1 MRARQSDSRKSGKG
15 RSKRLL
21 TLLQVTHDRP
31 KKDDLDSALP
41 GTQRLHARSLLEAL
55 GRLESGTIDIVV
67 LGAEFGEEE
76 KTLFVLD
83 AHRRGFEG
91 PIFHVVS
98 SGLPTLKSKPVS
110 NAQAKEQI
118 SIVPSFTAKEQAVLH
133 RVAGGWTNL
142 QIAKDMQ
149 CSVGA
154 VKAILQQLFGK
165 LGVRKRAQIVWLAF
179 ERGLPTAPL
188 PRVGSAKE

>member
-41 GTQRLHARSLLEAL
+41 GTQ
-55 GRLESGTIDIVV
+55 SGTIDIVV